1 MTVPSIESSAD
12 RMADADQ
19 SSLFDFYDHLD
30 LNRDVERELRYTDG
44 GAGMLTNRLTKDF
57 DRQVRKTIP

>member
-1 MTVPSIESSAD
+1 MTRSARASSGGEIVRPGAIESSAD

-30 LNRDVERELRYTDG
+30 LNRDVERELRHTDG
-44 GAGMLTNRLTKDF
+44 GGGY
-57 DRQVRKTIP
+57 